1 MSSSDDRR
9 FVVATFDLD
18 GMTTTS
24 AEVSRMAQEL
34 ADSGRFLVEIVS
46 TTSYV
51 NVPYEGRKGLEYPN
65 PVLVVVFERI
75 ELTDPDDERD
85 STKH

>member
-9 FVVATFDLD
+9 FVVATFDMEGL
-18 GMTTTS
+18 TTTS
-24 AEVSRMAQEL
+24 AEVSRVAQEL
-34 ADSGRFLVEIVS
+34 AESGRFLIEIVS
-46 TTSYV
+46 TTTYV
-51 NVPYEGRKGLEYPN
+51 CAPYEGRKGLEYPN

-75 ELTDPDDERD
+75 ELGDPDDDSD